1 MISSTPCT
9 RSCVERPSKH
19 FKNFSHPSPSP
30 APFFTAL
37 TPTHACSTKLSSSA
51 PPKIARV
58 LLADIAKRIQRRSGA
73 EMGADTWQAATFQRD
88 LSGSPR
94 VLGDLEVSPAERPRG
109 VRTEHLGQH
118 ASALPTGHAAERCVC
133 AGGTICFH
141 PSATGAGR
149 KWSPA
154 RGGGLRQGPRSG
166 PMTAARAGTAW
177 GEAERPAQSRRSS
190 YAASAEGVGTAAP
203 KRERPTAALRP
214 LSSMAPPST
223 SLLACQRRAL

>member
-1 MISSTPCT
+1 
-9 RSCVERPSKH
+9 
-19 FKNFSHPSPSP
+19 
-30 APFFTAL
+30 
-37 TPTHACSTKLSSSA
+37 
-51 PPKIARV
+51 
-58 LLADIAKRIQRRSGA
+58 
-73 EMGADTWQAATFQRD
+73 MGADTRQAATFQCD

-94 VLGDLEVSPAERPRG
+94 VLGDLEVSPTERPRG

-214 LSSMAPPST
+214 LSSMAPPS
-223 SLLACQRRAL
+223 LRCWLASGALCDGISSIRPALGKMGDAEKQKVIRQSSERDGRAEPEQAKPLQLQFPIFVD

>member
-1 MISSTPCT
+1 MIASTPCA
-9 RSCVERPSKH
+9 RSCFYGLPSISKT
-19 FKNFSHPSPSP
+19 FSHPSPSP

-73 EMGADTWQAATFQRD
+73 EMGADTRQAATFQCD

-118 ASALPTGHAAERCVC
+118 VSALPTGHAAERC
-133 AGGTICFH
+133 AGGRKDLFPPKCDGCRPQTEPCVCRCRLT
-141 PSATGAGR
+141 SKRRRVEASKVLGAD
-149 KWSPA
+149 PCPL
-154 RGGGLRQGPRSG
+154 RG
-166 PMTAARAGTAW
+166 
-177 GEAERPAQSRRSS
+177 
-190 YAASAEGVGTAAP
+190 
-203 KRERPTAALRP
+203 
-214 LSSMAPPST
+214 
-223 SLLACQRRAL
+223 

>member
-1 MISSTPCT
+1 MSVALHYLALPPQDC
-9 RSCVERPSKH
+9 SCFVGRYRETDSG
-19 FKNFSHPSPSP
+19 
-30 APFFTAL
+30 
-37 TPTHACSTKLSSSA
+37 
-51 PPKIARV
+51 
-58 LLADIAKRIQRRSGA
+58 RSGG
-73 EMGADTWQAATFQRD
+73 EMGADTRQAATFQCD

-94 VLGDLEVSPAERPRG
+94 VLGDLEVSPTERPRG